1 MRVSRCSISALG
13 STGSTGSSHLNL
25 ILIVEDFERFSVFY
39 DLCALFELKLKER
52 VRYDANPNVYR
63 LDIILDIRDR
73 LLNVLKRCIIR
84 ELLAS
89 IVDLALDGGKTIVDL
104 L

>member
-1 MRVSRCSISALG
+1 MSRCSISALG

-52 VRYDANPNVYR
+52 IRYDANPNVYR

>member
-1 MRVSRCSISALG
+1 MFRCSISPL
-13 STGSTGSSHLNL
+13 GSTGSSHFNL
-25 ILIVEDFERFSVFY
+25 ILIVEDLERFSIFY

-73 LLNVLKRCIIR
+73 LLNVLKWCIIR

-89 IVDLALDGGKTIVDL
+89 IVNLALDGGKTIVDL

>member
-1 MRVSRCSISALG
+1 MRVSRCSISAL
-13 STGSTGSSHLNL
+13 GSTGSSHLNL

-39 DLCALFELKLKER
+39 DLCALFELKLEER

-89 IVDLALDGGKTIVDL
+89 IVNLALDGGKTIVDL

>member
-1 MRVSRCSISALG
+1 MSRCSISPL
-13 STGSTGSSHLNL
+13 GSTGSSHFNL
-25 ILIVEDFERFSVFY
+25 ILIVEDLERFSIFY

-52 VRYDANPNVYR
+52 VRYNANPNVYR

-73 LLNVLKRCIIR
+73 LLNVLKWCIIR

-89 IVDLALDGGKTIVDL
+89 IVNLALDGGKTIVDL

>member
-1 MRVSRCSISALG
+1 MSRCSISPL
-13 STGSTGSSHLNL
+13 GSTGSSHFNL
-25 ILIVEDFERFSVFY
+25 ILIVEDLERFSIFY

-73 LLNVLKRCIIR
+73 LLNVLKWCIIR

-89 IVDLALDGGKTIVDL
+89 IVNLALDGGKTIVDL

>member
-1 MRVSRCSISALG
+1 M
-13 STGSTGSSHLNL
+13 
-25 ILIVEDFERFSVFY
+25 E
-39 DLCALFELKLKER
+39 ER

-89 IVDLALDGGKTIVDL
+89 IVNLALDGGKTIVDL

>member
-1 MRVSRCSISALG
+1 VSRCSISPL
-13 STGSTGSSHLNL
+13 GSTGSSHFNL
-25 ILIVEDFERFSVFY
+25 ILIVEDLERFSIFY

-73 LLNVLKRCIIR
+73 LLNVLKWCIIR

-89 IVDLALDGGKTIVDL
+89 IVNLALDGGKTIVDL

>member
-1 MRVSRCSISALG
+1 MFRCSISALG
-13 STGSTGSSHLNL
+13 STGSTSSSHLNL

-89 IVDLALDGGKTIVDL
+89 IVNLALDGGKTIVDL

>member
-89 IVDLALDGGKTIVDL
+89 IVNLALDGGKTIVDL

>member
-1 MRVSRCSISALG
+1 MSRCSISPLG
-13 STGSTGSSHLNL
+13 RTSCSHLNF
-25 ILIVEDFERFSVFY
+25 ILIVENFERFSVFY
-39 DLCALFELKLKER
+39 DLCALFELKLEER